1 MSRPRRWEA
10 GKKYFMITRR
20 MATGRCQAKFQNC
33 QGNKAY
39 CQEKMPRRGER
50 ARNISRSL
58 GTLVEWELDVAKPDC
73 QIANLNCPAK
83 QARNIL
89 WPSQMVAIRAS
100 LITGMAM
107 QLAKPNCQ
115 LGKPWQDICHALL
128 RTFDWQV
135 SFAQNIQ
142 QISKW
147 KQFQII
153 CKCKRFRFRM
163 DNLARNIVWPFQITR
178 RMAAERAKLH
188 GLILD

>member
-1 MSRPRRWEA
+1 
-10 GKKYFMITRR
+10 MITRR

-33 QGNKAY
+33 QGNKAN

-115 LGKPWQDICHALL
+115 LGKIYVMPFSGLL
-128 RTFDWQV
+128 TGRCPLLKIFSKSANES
-135 SFAQNIQ
+135 SFKSSANAKDSDSEWIIQ
-142 QISKW
+142 QEILYGL
-147 KQFQII
+147 
-153 CKCKRFRFRM
+153 FRSLVGWQLNEPNCM
-163 DNLARNIVWPFQITR
+163 
-178 RMAAERAKLH
+178 
-188 GLILD
+188 G